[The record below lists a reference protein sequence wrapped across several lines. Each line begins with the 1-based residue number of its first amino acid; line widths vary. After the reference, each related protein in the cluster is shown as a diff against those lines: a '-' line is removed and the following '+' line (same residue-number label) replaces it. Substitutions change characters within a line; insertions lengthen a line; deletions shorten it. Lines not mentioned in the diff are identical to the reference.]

1 MAADLQRSWCMEELE
16 IELLRLEREESAAL
30 CAEAAQMRLSQAE
43 PEGAHAAQ
51 AGACAPPTHA
61 AVCASAC
68 AQLPALH
75 GWRLRVAQ
83 LAHGLALEGRAAP
96 GALAAAF
103 GAPPC
108 AWPPAS
114 VLAEAACAA
123 HPCDEHRLVLAQSLL
138 AEGSTEAARRC
149 ADALPPHRRCAR
161 LAALCAA
168 PA

>member
-1 MAADLQRSWCMEELE
+1 MAAELQRTWCMEELE
-16 IELLRLEREESAAL
+16 IELLRLEREESAVL
-30 CAEAAQMRLSQAE
+30 CAEAAQMRLSQAALGDE
-43 PEGAHAAQ
+43 NAAQ
-51 AGACAPPTHA
+51 VGACAPPANA
-61 AVCASAC
+61 AGCTSGC
-68 AQLPALH
+68 AQLPALQ

-83 LAHGLALEGRAAP
+83 FAHGLALEGRAAP

-108 AWPPAS
+108 AWPSAS

-138 AEGSTEAARRC
+138 AEGRTEAARSC
-149 ADALPPHRRCAR
+149 ARTLPPHRRCAR
-161 LAALCAA
+161 LEALCAA